1 VRATTGRDCSKK
13 HGITER
19 ERESTNKVH
28 KKFPLLKEKKETKEK
43 KKKTFF

>member
-1 VRATTGRDCSKK
+1 MGLHRER
-13 HGITER
+13 ER

-28 KKFPLLKEKKETKEK
+28 RKLPLLKEKKETKQ